1 MAKRG
6 RKKAYKYS
14 TEPIKVGDWV
24 YPTNV
29 QIGKFEPA
37 YQCEDITEDGKFVA
51 DDPST
56 PDVNEAYEQEAKP
69 EVPQTYV
76 ITLETLNKVVNVL
89 GQLDYKSVFQL
100 MEELRALQAVKLN
113 EKSD

>member
-1 MAKRG
+1 MADKKRA
-6 RKKAYKYS
+6 R
-14 TEPIKVGDWV
+14 
-24 YPTNV
+24 
-29 QIGKFEPA
+29 
-37 YQCEDITEDGKFVA
+37 TEDGKFLA

-56 PDVNEAYEQEAKP
+56 PDVNEAYEQEEKP

-100 MEELRALQAVKLN
+100 MEELRSLQAVKLN
-113 EKSD
+113 NKSD

>member
-1 MAKRG
+1 MTKKRA
-6 RKKAYKYS
+6 R
-14 TEPIKVGDWV
+14 
-24 YPTNV
+24 
-29 QIGKFEPA
+29 
-37 YQCEDITEDGKFVA
+37 TEDGKFVA

-76 ITLETLNKVVNVL
+76 ITLETLNRVVNVL

-100 MEELRALQAVKLN
+100 MEELRGLQAVKIN
-113 EKSD
+113 EKAE

>member
-1 MAKRG
+1 MTKKRA
-6 RKKAYKYS
+6 R
-14 TEPIKVGDWV
+14 
-24 YPTNV
+24 
-29 QIGKFEPA
+29 
-37 YQCEDITEDGKFVA
+37 TEDGKFIA

-76 ITLETLNKVVNVL
+76 ITLETLNRVVNVL

-100 MEELRALQAVKLN
+100 MEELRSLQAVTITKEN
-113 EKSD
+113 K

>member
-1 MAKRG
+1 MADKKRA
-6 RKKAYKYS
+6 R
-14 TEPIKVGDWV
+14 
-24 YPTNV
+24 
-29 QIGKFEPA
+29 
-37 YQCEDITEDGKFVA
+37 TEDGKFIA

-76 ITLETLNKVVNVL
+76 ITLETLNRVVNVL

-100 MEELRALQAVKLN
+100 MEELRGLQAVKLN
-113 EKSD
+113 EKSK

>member
-1 MAKRG
+1 MADKKRA
-6 RKKAYKYS
+6 R
-14 TEPIKVGDWV
+14 
-24 YPTNV
+24 
-29 QIGKFEPA
+29 
-37 YQCEDITEDGKFVA
+37 TEDGKFIA
-51 DDPST
+51 DDKST

-100 MEELRALQAVKLN
+100 MEELRSLQAVKLN
-113 EKSD
+113 NKSD

>member
-1 MAKRG
+1 MTDKKRA
-6 RKKAYKYS
+6 R
-14 TEPIKVGDWV
+14 
-24 YPTNV
+24 
-29 QIGKFEPA
+29 
-37 YQCEDITEDGKFVA
+37 TEDGKFVA

-56 PDVNEAYEQEAKP
+56 PDVNEAFEQEEKP

>member
-1 MAKRG
+1 MTKKRA
-6 RKKAYKYS
+6 R
-14 TEPIKVGDWV
+14 
-24 YPTNV
+24 
-29 QIGKFEPA
+29 
-37 YQCEDITEDGKFVA
+37 TEDGKFVA

-76 ITLETLNKVVNVL
+76 ITLDTLNKVVNVL

-100 MEELRALQAVKLN
+100 MEELRSLQAVKLN
-113 EKSD
+113 NKSD

>member
-1 MAKRG
+1 MADKKRA
-6 RKKAYKYS
+6 R
-14 TEPIKVGDWV
+14 
-24 YPTNV
+24 
-29 QIGKFEPA
+29 
-37 YQCEDITEDGKFVA
+37 TEDGKFVA

-56 PDVNEAYEQEAKP
+56 PDVNEAYEQEEKP

-100 MEELRALQAVKLN
+100 MEELRNLQAVKLN
-113 EKSD
+113 NKSD

>member
-1 MAKRG
+1 MADKKRA
-6 RKKAYKYS
+6 R
-14 TEPIKVGDWV
+14 
-24 YPTNV
+24 
-29 QIGKFEPA
+29 
-37 YQCEDITEDGKFVA
+37 TEDGKFVA

-56 PDVNEAYEQEAKP
+56 PNVNEAFEQEAKP

-100 MEELRALQAVKLN
+100 MEELRALQAVTLN
-113 EKSD
+113 NKSD

>member
-1 MAKRG
+1 MADKKRA
-6 RKKAYKYS
+6 R
-14 TEPIKVGDWV
+14 
-24 YPTNV
+24 
-29 QIGKFEPA
+29 
-37 YQCEDITEDGKFVA
+37 TEDGKFVA

-100 MEELRALQAVKLN
+100 MEELRGLQAVKVD
-113 EKSD
+113 KKID

>member
-1 MAKRG
+1 MADKKRA
-6 RKKAYKYS
+6 R
-14 TEPIKVGDWV
+14 
-24 YPTNV
+24 
-29 QIGKFEPA
+29 
-37 YQCEDITEDGKFVA
+37 TEDGKFIA
-51 DDPST
+51 DDKST

-100 MEELRALQAVKLN
+100 MEELRGLQAVKLN
-113 EKSD
+113 EKSK

>member
-1 MAKRG
+1 MKRA
-6 RKKAYKYS
+6 RTA
-14 TEPIKVGDWV
+14 
-24 YPTNV
+24 
-29 QIGKFEPA
+29 
-37 YQCEDITEDGKFVA
+37 DGKFVA

-100 MEELRALQAVKLN
+100 MEELRGLQAVKIN
-113 EKSD
+113 EKAE

>member
-1 MAKRG
+1 MADKKRA
-6 RKKAYKYS
+6 R
-14 TEPIKVGDWV
+14 D
-24 YPTNV
+24 
-29 QIGKFEPA
+29 
-37 YQCEDITEDGKFVA
+37 EDGKFIA

-76 ITLETLNKVVNVL
+76 ITLDTLNKVVNVL

-100 MEELRALQAVKLN
+100 MEELRSLQAVKLN
-113 EKSD
+113 EKSK

>member
-1 MAKRG
+1 MADKKRA
-6 RKKAYKYS
+6 R
-14 TEPIKVGDWV
+14 
-24 YPTNV
+24 
-29 QIGKFEPA
+29 
-37 YQCEDITEDGKFVA
+37 TEDGKFLA

-100 MEELRALQAVKLN
+100 MEELRSLQAVKLN
-113 EKSD
+113 NKSD

>member
-1 MAKRG
+1 MADKKRA
-6 RKKAYKYS
+6 R
-14 TEPIKVGDWV
+14 
-24 YPTNV
+24 
-29 QIGKFEPA
+29 
-37 YQCEDITEDGKFVA
+37 TEDVKFVA

-100 MEELRALQAVKLN
+100 MEELRNLQAVKLN
-113 EKSD
+113 NKSD

>member
-1 MAKRG
+1 MSDKKRA
-6 RKKAYKYS
+6 R
-14 TEPIKVGDWV
+14 D
-24 YPTNV
+24 
-29 QIGKFEPA
+29 
-37 YQCEDITEDGKFVA
+37 EDGKFVA

-56 PDVNEAYEQEAKP
+56 PDVNEAYEQETKP
-69 EVPQTYV
+69 EVPQTYA
-76 ITLETLNKVVNVL
+76 ITLDTLNKVVNVL